1 MTLFF
6 LILAGLL
13 LIVLAI
19 SYICFVITFRV
30 PKNDPVKNEEY
41 PIPVGDIYEPWRDV
55 MVAWMTQT
63 RALPHTDVSIRSFDG
78 LTLRGKYY
86 EFAPGAPVELMM
98 HGYRGAA
105 ERDLCGGVQ
114 RCFALGHSALV
125 VDQRG
130 CGLSEGSVITFGV
143 RESKDCLSWVE
154 YLIQAYGKD
163 VKILLT
169 GISMGASTVLMAGGQ
184 PLPENV
190 IGILADCGYTSAR
203 DIIKEVIRALRLP
216 PNLAYPFV
224 RLGAWL
230 FGRFNLEEDSAIEAV
245 KRCRIPVIFFHGEAD
260 DFVPCRMSIENY
272 NACASEKKLVTISD
286 AGHGLSYLIDPHRYL
301 MEMSAFFADPTPPDT
316 DFIFPDKT

>member
-13 LIVLAI
+13 LIILAI

-41 PIPVGDIYEPWRDV
+41 PIPVGKIYEPWRDA
-55 MVAWMTQT
+55 MVAWMVET

-86 EFAPGAPVELMM
+86 EFAPGAPIELMM
-98 HGYRGAA
+98 HGYRGSS

-130 CGLSEGSVITFGV
+130 CGASEGSVITFGI
-143 RESKDCLSWVE
+143 RESRDCLSWVDF
-154 YLIQAYGKD
+154 LIRTYGKD
-163 VKILLT
+163 IRIILT
-169 GISMGASTVLMAGGQ
+169 GISMGASTVLIAGGQ

-203 DIIKEVIRALRLP
+203 DIIKEVIRVLKLP
-216 PNLAYPFV
+216 PALAYPFV

-230 FGRFNLEEDSAIEAV
+230 FGRFNLEEDSAVDAV
-245 KRCRIPVIFFHGEAD
+245 KRCRVPVLFFHGEDD
-260 DFVPCRMSIENY
+260 DFVPCRMSRENY
-272 NACASEKKLVTISD
+272 DACASQKKLVTIPG
-286 AGHGLSYLIDPHRYL
+286 AGHGLSFLVDPQRYL
-301 MEMSAFFADPTPPDT
+301 MEMSAFFTDPTPPDKG
-316 DFIFPDKT
+316 FIFHDRA